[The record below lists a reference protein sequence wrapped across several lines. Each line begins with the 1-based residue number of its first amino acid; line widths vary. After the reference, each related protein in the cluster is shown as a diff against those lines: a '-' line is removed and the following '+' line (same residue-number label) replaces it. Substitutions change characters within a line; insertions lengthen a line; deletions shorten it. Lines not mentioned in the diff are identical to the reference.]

1 MRINN
6 DCWLLNKPIAHRGLW
21 GNGIIENSLPA
32 YENAIKH
39 GYPIEIDVY
48 QSKDG
53 VLLSFHDQT
62 LKRMTGA
69 DGYIFENTY
78 EEIKKLNLNGSEHKI
93 PTLKQVLDLVDG
105 KVPLLIEFKDMPDKS
120 YVNSAVKM
128 LKEYKG
134 EFAVQ
139 SFNPL
144 ILKKIKKLAPEFL
157 RGILATASHGKNLP
171 FLKRQIIKN
180 MSLNFLINP
189 DFISYSFQDLPLKK
203 SKTKNLPVITWTVTD
218 QQTAD
223 KIKPFAKNIIFE
235 KFIPNP

>member
-6 DCWLLNKPIAHRGLW
+6 DCWLLNRPIAHRGLW

-69 DGYIFENTY
+69 DGYIFEKTY

-93 PTLKQVLDLVDG
+93 PTLKEVLDLVDG

-157 RGILATASHGKNLP
+157 RGILATSSHGKNLP
-171 FLKRQIIKN
+171 FFKRQIIKN
-180 MSLNFLINP
+180 MSLNFLIKP

-235 KFIPNP
+235 NFIPNP